1 MESCPPADRMALD
14 SVLTLAHA
22 DKNADARI
30 KASMY
35 LNFFISV
42 PSGEIIGS
50 PAGPLETFSS
60 TTVA

>member
-1 MESCPPADRMALD
+1 MALD
-14 SVLTLAHA
+14 PVLTLAHA